1 MLNCPAYG
9 QDKKTSFHLQ
19 QPYDKESKGK
29 FLFEK
34 EDNEEK
40 KEKPYTKSGRQEDR
54 KWTLSYSVSSCDI
67 LQRQSFLV
75 LSNCN
80 SI

>member
-40 KEKPYTKSGRQEDR
+40 KKKSLIQNLED
-54 KWTLSYSVSSCDI
+54 KKIENEHYPTPSVAVTSS
-67 LQRQSFLV
+67 SGSPF
-75 LSNCN
+75 
-80 SI
+80 